1 MTSVNPTVLN
11 CQADGLLKI
20 YNYGKN
26 VYFEFAKEK
35 QLQLAKQKIAF
46 ARYVTNKC
54 MLHFTKEKATEEGAL
69 DIFQS
74 SLILPKNTKFAFGV
88 SAKSIG
94 TVGTPISSREELIK
108 RVADVIATV
117 SVKKDVP
124 IVQIKLEDL
133 KFQS

>member
-1 MTSVNPTVLN
+1 MSSVIPTTLN
-11 CQADGLLKI
+11 CQVDGLLKV
-20 YNYGKN
+20 YNYGKII
-26 VYFEFAKEK
+26 YFEFAKEK

-46 ARYVTNKC
+46 ARC
-54 MLHFTKEKATEEGAL
+54 MSNAEEAL

-88 SAKSIG
+88 SAKSVD

-117 SVKKDVP
+117 SIKKDVP